1 MRSKGLA
8 LNIPQYRFL
17 SACKKFN
24 AFVGGYRSGKT
35 FVGCVRLW
43 RLAAMYPG
51 IKLGYFAP
59 TYPMIQDIFYTTI
72 SEVGEMI
79 SEEWGVDL
87 SVDIN
92 VSRKEVRLFIN
103 GEEYAMVKCRAMEHA
118 HRIVGFDINHAQ
130 IDEIDTMK
138 KDKADAAWKKI
149 IARMSSVRDDY
160 PVNTV
165 DFTTTPEGFNF
176 VYDLFVLQAQK
187 DANLAQ
193 HYSLTKASTRQNAK
207 NLPGDYI
214 QSLYDTYPSQLVD
227 AYVDGEF
234 VNLTSG
240 TVYHAYNRERCR
252 STEIIRPQEPLFIG
266 QDFNVGKMASTV
278 YVKRENGWHVVAEL
292 CDLFDTPDVI
302 RVIDDRWKNNGHR
315 IIIYPD
321 ASGNN
326 RKSNNASYSDIALF
340 EQAGYDVRVNA
351 SNPAVKDRVLSMNKA
366 LEVGKVWVNDSL
378 CPNTARGLEQQ
389 AYDKNGE
396 PDKHSGV
403 DHQNDATTYPIAY
416 EMPVIKPVAHMPVSF
431 WR

>member
-1 MRSKGLA
+1 MTKQLA
-8 LNIPQYRFL
+8 LNIPQGQFL
-17 SACKKFN
+17 SARKKFN

-43 RLAAMYPG
+43 MLSMQYPG

-59 TYPMIQDIFYTTI
+59 TYPMISDIFYSTI
-72 SEVGEMI
+72 AEVGEML
-79 SEEWGVDL
+79 SAEWGVNL

-92 VSRKEVRLFIN
+92 VSRKEVKLFVD
-103 GEEYAMVKCRAMEHA
+103 EVEYSMVKCRAMEHA

-138 KDKADAAWKKI
+138 MNKADAAWKKI
-149 IARMSSVRDDY
+149 IARMSSVRADY

-176 VYDLFVLQAQK
+176 VHKLFVVDLQERPEIAEF
-187 DANLAQ
+187 
-193 HYSLTKASTRQNAK
+193 YSLTKASTRQNAK
-207 NLPGDYI
+207 NLPSDYI
-214 QSLYDTYPSQLVD
+214 PSLYNTYPSQLVD

-240 TVYHAYNRERCR
+240 TVYYAYKRNVCR
-252 STEIIRPQEPLFIG
+252 SFEEISSGDTLFIG

-278 YVKRENGWHVVAEL
+278 YVQRGKQWHVVAEL
-292 CDLFDTPDVI
+292 VDLFDTPDVI
-302 RVIDDRWKNNGHR
+302 RVITERWKNAGHR
-315 IIIYPD
+315 IVVYPD
-321 ASGNN
+321 ASGKN
-326 RKSNNASYSDIALF
+326 RKSNQASTSDIAMLQ
-340 EQAGYDVRVNA
+340 QAGFEVRVNP

-366 LEVGKVWVNDSL
+366 LESGLIKINDAA

-396 PDKHSGV
+396 PDKGTGV

-416 EMPVIKPVAHMPVSF
+416 EMPVMKPVIHIPIKFAI
-431 WR
+431 